1 MEFEKFVTEIA
12 KIAKMQPDNLFAMPI
27 EEFSKTLK
35 DSNQKYIEGR
45 LDNYKKEIDKLNDD
59 ESPESASKR
68 RKLQDAYDN
77 AAMMIGR
84 SDAFSSFDSYDING
98 MLYDWYLWTA
108 MYISSWVFARAIDR
122 PATDMIRAGWKI
134 VPEMKEKI
142 EISIENKRIRADN
155 VKFDYAAFNKK
166 QRETIQPIIQALKW
180 ARLYGGAVCCLL
192 TEEESPDE
200 YEKPLAHLKKGQAF
214 RLLVAD
220 RWQQVFP
227 SVDVV
232 TDVKSAD
239 YNTPKFYSVR
249 TDVGSFRFHHTRVL
263 RFANGEAP
271 DMIRR
276 MLMGWGIPEGV
287 RLFNEINRDEKI
299 KNMITSA
306 LAKHSLEII
315 KMSGMKQYMSGQ
327 LTPEMENELDNKL
340 AMINRFRSFN
350 SLLFLDK
357 DDEYQRQD
365 GASLGTLSSLM
376 EVNSRFVAGA
386 IPMPQVL
393 LYGDQQTGLSG
404 NSFDDLMLYEDHLMS
419 LRHERLEVAITKLS
433 GWICD
438 FIGMPVE
445 SLSIVFNS
453 SLPITQDKKVDNTDK
468 YLALWEKAIQMGL
481 LDKVMVMEEMRAR
494 TDELAIGESITDA
507 VVEAANEA
515 SLLEKGDIAEEGA
528 PSFDTEAPFEESN
541 NPVAEEAV
549 EEAVPQ
555 APGET
560 VPPVTPPAPET
571 PERELTAEELVPPIE

>member
-1 MEFEKFVTEIA
+1 MDFDKFVMEIA
-12 KIAKMQPDNLFAMPI
+12 KIAKVQPDNLFAMPI
-27 EEFSKTLK
+27 EEFSKTLR
-35 DSNQKYIEGR
+35 DSNEVYLNNRLNKYQEEI
-45 LDNYKKEIDKLNDD
+45 KELSNVN
-59 ESPESASKR
+59 SPENESKK

-134 VPEMKEKI
+134 IPEMYEKVKI
-142 EISIENKRIRADN
+142 EMDGKTVRVDNK
-155 VKFDYAAFNKK
+155 KFDYAAFNKK
-166 QRETIQPIIQALKW
+166 QRETIQPLIQALKW
-180 ARLYGGAVCCLL
+180 SRLYGGAVCCLL
-192 TEEESPDE
+192 TEESSADV
-200 YEKPLAHLKKGQAF
+200 YETPLKHIKKGQAF

-227 SVDVV
+227 SVEMV
-232 TDVKSAD
+232 TDVASID

-249 TDVGSFRFHHTRVL
+249 TDNGSFRFHHSRVL
-263 RFANGEAP
+263 RLANGEAP

-276 MLMGWGIPEGV
+276 MLMGWGIPDGV

-327 LTPEMENELDNKL
+327 LTPEMESELDNKL

-393 LYGDQQTGLSG
+393 LYGDQQSGLSG

-419 LRHERLEVAITKLS
+419 LRHERLETAVIKLS

-438 FIGMPVE
+438 YIGSPVK
-445 SLSIVFNS
+445 SLSVVFNS
-453 SLPITQDKKVDNTDK
+453 SLPITTIQKVERTNGYFD
-468 YLALWEKAIQMGL
+468 LWEKAINMGL
-481 LDKVMVMEEMRAR
+481 YDKVMVLEELRAKS
-494 TDELAIGESITDA
+494 DELAIGESVTDEVIDKA
-507 VVEAANEA
+507 IERARVEEQNA
-515 SLLEKGDIAEEGA
+515 SPEDPELDMEED
-528 PSFDTEAPFEESN
+528 FDTPIPTIAGE
-541 NPVAEEAV
+541 PVE
-549 EEAVPQ
+549 
-555 APGET
+555 
-560 VPPVTPPAPET
+560 ET
-571 PERELTAEELVPPIE
+571 PEEEPELTAEELSPPLE